1 MLTINCQHIKK
12 YHAAELILEDVSFE
26 LHAGE
31 KAGLIG
37 RNGCGKTTLLRMLAK
52 LDTPDEGLLSLRK
65 GARIGYLRQI
75 PALEAG
81 TTVREALL
89 LEFETW
95 HACLAQMKALETEM
109 AAPGL
114 SPERLERLLADYAQ
128 TQEQFEQAGGY
139 GLDTRIDQIAAGLR
153 IPAAWYERPY
163 ASLSGGEQTKVALAS
178 QLLWEPDV
186 LLLDEP
192 TNHLDMEA
200 VEWLED
206 FLRQYAGA
214 CLIVSHDRYFLDRVV
229 TRIIELE
236 DGESSVY
243 TGNYSYYAKEKE
255 ERLLRQFAEY
265 QEQQKKIKQMRE
277 TIRKLLEWGRVGDN
291 VKFFRRAASMQKAL
305 DRMEKVKRP
314 ALNRKEAEFDL
325 QTSERSGKQVLTLEQ
340 VWKSYGAKEVLRG
353 LSGTLRYGEKVI
365 LIGGNGAGKSTLLQ
379 LVRGEQTADRG
390 DIRLGARVEIGYLAQ
405 QQAPEQPELSLLDY
419 YQEAVAVGEGEAR
432 NRLAGYLFYGAD
444 VFKPLRSLSGGE
456 WTRLRLA
463 LLVEQQPNL
472 LILDE
477 PTNHMDIASREALE
491 EALEDYPGTLLIVTH
506 DRYLVN
512 RLAQRVWALEQGRL
526 TTCEG
531 NYEDY
536 RREQARARSRDNGD
550 APEATGARGAGS
562 GASRMARSRD
572 TSDAQGSTGAPGG
585 AQRTTGAGSDAQE
598 STGPCSG
605 VQETNSTRSTGASRS
620 AREQKAQPH
629 IGQPHQSQPHS
640 AQPHRSK
647 SAPGAAARSATKS
660 PPDLLSGER
669 LEAAIEVAE
678 RELADFDALL
688 SEIATAQTS
697 ASELEQRWT
706 ERQSLQDRLDGLM
719 ER

>member
-1 MLTINCQHIKK
+1 MINCQHIQK
-12 YHAAELILEDVSFE
+12 YHAAQLILEDVSFE

-52 LDTPDEGLLSLRK
+52 LETPDEGLLTLRK

-81 TTVREALL
+81 MTVREALL
-89 LEFETW
+89 LEFESW
-95 HACLAQMKALETEM
+95 HACQAQMKALEEEM

-128 TQEQFEQAGGY
+128 AQEQFEQVGGY
-139 GLDTRIDQIAAGLR
+139 GLDTRIDQIASGLR

-163 ASLSGGEQTKVALAS
+163 ASLSGGEQTKVSLAS
-178 QLLWEPDV
+178 QLLWEPEL

-192 TNHLDMEA
+192 TNHLDMDA

-243 TGNYSYYAKEKE
+243 AGHYSYYAKEKE

-314 ALNRKEAEFDL
+314 ALHRKEAEFDL

-340 VWKSYGAKEVLRG
+340 VWKSYGAKEVLCG
-353 LSGTLRYGEKVI
+353 LSGTLRYGEKVV
-365 LIGGNGAGKSTLLQ
+365 LIGGNGAGKSTLLK
-379 LVRGEQTADRG
+379 LILGEQAADRG
-390 DIRLGARVEIGYLAQ
+390 EVRLGARVEIGYLAQ
-405 QQAPEQPELSLLDY
+405 QQSPEQPELTLLEY
-419 YQEAVAVGEGEAR
+419 YRAAVAVGEGEAR
-432 NRLAGYLFYGAD
+432 NRLADYLFYGND

-463 LLVEQQPNL
+463 LLVEQQSNL

-491 EALEDYPGTLLIVTH
+491 EALEDYPGTLLVVTH
-506 DRYLVN
+506 DRYLIN
-512 RLAQRVWALEQGRL
+512 RLAQRIWVLEQGSL
-526 TTCEG
+526 VACEG

-536 RREQARARSRDNGD
+536 RREQAHARARDIDD
-550 APEATGARGAGS
+550 APEATGAGGAGS
-562 GASRMARSRD
+562 NASRKVRRLDTSSAQVTNGAR
-572 TSDAQGSTGAPGG
+572 SDAQVTNGT
-585 AQRTTGAGSDAQE
+585 R
-598 STGPCSG
+598 SG
-605 VQETNSTRSTGASRS
+605 EHVTNSTRSTDVASR
-620 AREQKAQPH
+620 APGGRE
-629 IGQPHQSQPHS
+629 
-640 AQPHRSK
+640 AQPHR
-647 SAPGAAARSATKS
+647 AQPQPTRGAAARSATKS
-660 PPDLLSGER
+660 PSDLLSGER
-669 LEAAIEVAE
+669 LEAAIETAE
-678 RELADFDALL
+678 RELADLDALL
-688 SEIATAQTS
+688 SETATAQTS
-697 ASELEQRWT
+697 VSELEQRWS
-706 ERQSLQDRLDGLM
+706 ERQMLQDRLDELM
-719 ER
+719 ERWMDG